1 MYCRAYRN
9 KKDFYVEQS
18 KSSLSTRFVHKS
30 KEKYFYKLKSGMLY
44 KKHEVDLGD
53 IGIFI

>member
-53 IGIFI
+53 VGIFI